1 MHYHNTMLI
10 RNSNLNLALPTL
22 QQAGIRKGA
31 IACPTGLDYIVEN
44 FDEVTQTWSSSL
56 GNPLAYVR
64 NGTGEV
70 TRDQFGLVVAF
81 SSGSYLEVSGS
92 LTNPM
97 YCACVTGSSII
108 MSGAGIGGYDW
119 SILAQSGQSNFSH
132 IGGNVQPPAFTGN
145 VADQLIAFQYLG
157 VVLSRYQLTSYLSGI
172 RWKVAPCDSVS
183 FNVQQ
188 DARTN
193 SGNGGY
199 GSNFRLQGS
208 KIRAFGFGA
217 PTTTLQEEYSC
228 RYGTPYYTSFNCP

>member
-1 MHYHNTMLI
+1 MLI

-22 QQAGIRKGA
+22 QQAGIRNGA
-31 IACPTGLDYIVEN
+31 VTCPTGLDYIVEN
-44 FDEVTQTWSSSL
+44 FDEVTQTWVSSL

-70 TRDQFGLVVAF
+70 TRDEFGLVVAF

-97 YCACVTGSSII
+97 YCACVTGSSIE
-108 MSGAGIGGYDW
+108 MLGAGVNGYNW
-119 SILAQSGQSNFSH
+119 NILAQSGQSTFQH
-132 IGGNVQPPAFTGN
+132 IGGVVQPPTFTGN

-157 VVLSRYQLTSYLSGI
+157 VVLGRYQLTSYLSGI
-172 RWKVAPCDSVS
+172 RWKVAPCDAES
-183 FNVQQ
+183 FNIQT
-188 DARTN
+188 DTRTS

-199 GSNFRLQGS
+199 GSNFRLLGS

-217 PTTTLQEEYSC
+217 PTTALQAEYAC
-228 RYGTPYYTSFNCP
+228 RYGTPYYTGFNCP